1 MPLGESMKKVFYI
14 LIMFPVFHA
23 GSSLAQE
30 TTGVNYA
37 IIDTL
42 YEQHCT
48 SVWYVRAQDTLVMA
62 THAPIEITAKVKNRH
77 KKSQYDR
84 LQAKVI
90 KVYPYAKAAGDV
102 MRMYEQVC
110 VNITDEKEQRRLLD
124 LAEDEMKR
132 QFESDLKNLTVS
144 EGVILIKLIDRQ
156 TGNTS
161 FKLVQELK
169 GKFSAFMWQSV
180 ARIFGHD
187 LKSQY
192 DPEGEDVWIENTCAM
207 IENGTFKVQYRYVD
221 PFGLKN
227 LAAKK

>member
-1 MPLGESMKKVFYI
+1 M
-14 LIMFPVFHA
+14 
-23 GSSLAQE
+23 AQE
-30 TTGVNYA
+30 TTAVNYV

-42 YEQHCT
+42 FEKHCT
-48 SVWYVRAQDTLVMA
+48 SVWYVRAEDTLVSA
-62 THAPIEITAKVKNRH
+62 THSPVEITAKVKNRH
-77 KKSQYDR
+77 KKSRYDK
-84 LQAKVI
+84 LQAKVL

-102 MRMYEQVC
+102 MHMYEQVC

-124 LAEDEMKR
+124 MAEEEMKR
-132 QFESDLKNLTVS
+132 QFEADLKNLTVS

-187 LKSQY
+187 LKSQD

-207 IENGTFKVQYRYVD
+207 IENGTFQVQYRYVD

-227 LAAKK
+227 LAEKK